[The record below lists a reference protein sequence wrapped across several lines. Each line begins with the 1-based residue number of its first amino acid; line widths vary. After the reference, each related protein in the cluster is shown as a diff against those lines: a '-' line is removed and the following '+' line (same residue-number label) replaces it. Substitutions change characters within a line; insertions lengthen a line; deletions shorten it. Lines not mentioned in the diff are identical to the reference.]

1 MAPRQFRELF
11 TCTKRVYGLLLEEVG
26 PKLPVGMSS
35 NGMNITADH
44 QLLTFLYCMTGNVD
58 SRHAAPA
65 VGMQRS
71 KVTESIHNCIDAM
84 MEESFLKKYLRLPTE
99 VSILILYK
107 DAHLT
112 ECPVSMFR
120 SNVLCIT
127 YVQQFGI
134 EADR

>member
-71 KVTESIHNCIDAM
+71 KVVESIHNCIDVM
-84 MEESFLKKYLRLPTE
+84 MDESFLKKYLRLPTE
-99 VSILILYK
+99 VSMLILYNN
-107 DAHLT
+107 ALT
-112 ECPVSMFR
+112 GCPVYMFR
-120 SNVLCIT
+120 I
-127 YVQQFGI
+127 
-134 EADR
+134 